1 MNQLSWSQETWL
13 CVSDLSSLLKQREMT
28 KRKISISTPA
38 RKLFSIFL
46 CILAVSCCG
55 SWLIGSASHLDLRS
69 TSISQI
75 ELDGQLRSVRRRL
88 NSGEPV
94 LQMMIVPEAGMF
106 VYSFYGYTLI
116 NMSMDRPHDEVFKA
130 QAREELERL
139 IATIAD
145 LSQKPPFNI
154 NDKIKPKGGIIIAGH
169 SNLLRAGYVLLGG
182 KDPKLIQDFHDRSQ
196 EIAASFL
203 SNVAP
208 FPECYPGYTWA
219 QDAIFALE
227 SLRLHDV
234 LYKTDY
240 SKSRKAWLDWLKT
253 HLDKETG
260 MMVAQVD
267 PHSGAIQD
275 VPRGCAISWALG
287 FLPNIDPEFS
297 KSQFARFRKDWFVP
311 FAGMLGIT
319 EWYHGKPMPTQFPTG
334 PVAFG
339 LGAAA
344 TGIGIGACRANNDFF
359 SWHLILR
366 ALNVLGFPQWT
377 PVGEKTYFYQ
387 QCLLADV
394 LALWGETVRPW
405 DREPNRKQEW
415 PPIDGHEF
423 FYVVLGAGFLVC
435 KTIFG
440 ILMKR
445 TINLFRDKSLIQ
457 VKWQRATIVAF
468 ILQCLAVVT
477 FILSPVFS
485 WLQLIIYMAC
495 VDLLEEMTLRPRIVA
510 KIFDEEDKAE
520 KTSR

>member
-1 MNQLSWSQETWL
+1 M
-13 CVSDLSSLLKQREMT
+13 
-28 KRKISISTPA
+28 KRRILIATPA

-46 CILAVSCCG
+46 CVLAISCCG
-55 SWLIGSASHLDLRS
+55 SWLVGAASHVDLS
-69 TSISQI
+69 SPSISQF

-116 NMSMDRPHDEVFKA
+116 NMAIDRPGDETLRS
-130 QAREELERL
+130 QARAELERL
-139 IATIAD
+139 LATIAD
-145 LSQKPPFNI
+145 LASKPPFNI

-182 KDPKLIQDFHDRSQ
+182 KNPKIIQDFHDRSE
-196 EIAASFL
+196 EIADSFL

-234 LYKTDY
+234 LFHTDY
-240 SKSRKAWLDWLKT
+240 SKSRNAWLDWLKT

-267 PHSGAIQD
+267 PHSGKIQD

-319 EWYHGKPMPTQFPTG
+319 EWYHGKRMPTQFPTG

-339 LGAAA
+339 LGGAA
-344 TGIGIGACRANNDFF
+344 TGIGIGACRANSDFY
-359 SWHLILR
+359 SWHLIMR

-405 DREPNRKQEW
+405 DKEPKLKQEW
-415 PPIDGHEF
+415 PPLEGQELYYI
-423 FYVVLGAGFLVC
+423 VLAVGLLASLGIVGLLV
-435 KTIFG
+435 
-440 ILMKR
+440 KR
-445 TINLFRDKSLIQ
+445 SINLFKNPSPTQ
-457 VKWQRATIVAF
+457 VGWQRATIVAF
-468 ILQCLAVVT
+468 AFQLLAVGT
-477 FILSPVFS
+477 FLFTPIFS

-510 KIFDEEDKAE
+510 RTFEAEDKAE
-520 KTSR
+520 RQSSL

>member
-1 MNQLSWSQETWL
+1 MI
-13 CVSDLSSLLKQREMT
+13 K
-28 KRKISISTPA
+28 KKIQIATPA

-46 CILAVSCCG
+46 CILAISCCG
-55 SWLIGSASHLDLRS
+55 SWLAGTASHIDLES
-69 TSISQI
+69 HTISQF
-75 ELDGQLRSVRRRL
+75 ELNGQLRAVKRRL

-106 VYSFYGYTLI
+106 VYSFYGYSLV
-116 NMSMDRPHDEVFKA
+116 NMALDRPGDEKFRE
-130 QAREELERL
+130 QARFELERV
-139 IATIAD
+139 IKTISSLAAR
-145 LSQKPPFNI
+145 PPFNI
-154 NDKIKPKGGIIIAGH
+154 NDKIRPKGGIIIAGH
-169 SNLLRAGYVLLGG
+169 SNLLRAGYLLIGG
-182 KDPKLIQDFHDRSQ
+182 KNPEILKDFHERSE

-219 QDAIFALE
+219 EDAIFALE

-234 LYKTDY
+234 MFHSDF
-240 SKSRKAWLDWLKT
+240 SKSRNAWLDWLKT
-253 HLDKETG
+253 HLDRETG

-267 PHSGAIQD
+267 PHSGKILD

-287 FLPNIDPEFS
+287 FLPSIDPEFA

-319 EWYHGKPMPTQFPTG
+319 EWYHGKEMPTQFPTG

-344 TGIGIGACRANNDFF
+344 TGIGIGACRANGDFY

-377 PVGEKTYFYQ
+377 PIGEKTYFYQ

-405 DREPNRKQEW
+405 DTEKKIESVL
-415 PPIDGHEF
+415 PPIKGGGDSL
-423 FYVVLGAGFLVC
+423 FYIVLVAGLLASGAIIGCLV
-435 KTIFG
+435 
-440 ILMKR
+440 KR
-445 TINLFRDKSLIQ
+445 TIRLFKDQSMTQ
-457 VKWQRATIVAF
+457 VGWQKATVIAF
-468 ILQCLAVVT
+468 ALQSMAAGAFFT
-477 FILSPVFS
+477 SPFLS
-485 WLQLIIYMAC
+485 WLQLIIIMAL
-495 VDLLEEMTLRPRIVA
+495 VDLLEEMTLRPQIVA
-510 KIFDEEDKAE
+510 TIFESESKSHLRDRENHND
-520 KTSR
+520 